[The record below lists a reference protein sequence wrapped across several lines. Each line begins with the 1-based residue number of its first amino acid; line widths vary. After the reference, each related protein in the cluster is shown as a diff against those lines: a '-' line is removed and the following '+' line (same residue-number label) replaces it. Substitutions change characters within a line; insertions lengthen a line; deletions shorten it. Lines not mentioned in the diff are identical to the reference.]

1 MILKHI
7 LLETRTREF
16 LGKIAIF
23 PMLLFSLFPLAMT
36 SAAASE
42 LHKNESK
49 FLNDTLISLV
59 GKVLDEQTRE
69 PVQAQLRFHRLPHG
83 GNVGT
88 SRVKN
93 PEGDYKLTLMKSY
106 QYTITLTAEGYMSKN
121 EIIDTYDPDELDN
134 IARDFFMIPTG
145 IGQTLRLK
153 SLIFEQSKTK
163 ITPGSYTELNEL
175 VEIMKK
181 NPRMVIQLEGHTD
194 YKGPA
199 SLNMKLSQSR
209 VEAVKDYLTLKG
221 IKSKKI
227 KLKAF
232 GGSKPI
238 SRDTD
243 DEKRSVNR
251 RVEVRILDI

>member
-1 MILKHI
+1 MKRI
-7 LLETRTREF
+7 LLETITRQF
-16 LGKIAIF
+16 QRKITIAPI
-23 PMLLFSLFPLAMT
+23 LLFSLFLLST
-36 SAAASE
+36 ASLTASD
-42 LHKNESK
+42 LHKNDSK
-49 FLNDTLISLV
+49 FLTDTLISLV

-83 GNVGT
+83 GNVGV
-88 SRVKN
+88 SKVKN
-93 PEGDYKLTLMKSY
+93 QEGDYKLTLMKSY
-106 QYTITLTAEGYMSKN
+106 QYTITLTAEGYISKK
-121 EIIDTYDPDELDN
+121 EIVDTHDPDELDN
-134 IARDFFMIPTG
+134 IARDFFMVPTG

-209 VEAVKDYLTLKG
+209 VEAVKDYLMLKG